1 MQGAWKN
8 KYKTTALNHL
18 NQYFISDN
26 FANSWKMVGTY
37 KSCAGDTGASMGHDL

>member
-1 MQGAWKN
+1 MQGGFEPIFDIQ
-8 KYKTTALNHL
+8 TIL
-18 NQYFISDN
+18 IN